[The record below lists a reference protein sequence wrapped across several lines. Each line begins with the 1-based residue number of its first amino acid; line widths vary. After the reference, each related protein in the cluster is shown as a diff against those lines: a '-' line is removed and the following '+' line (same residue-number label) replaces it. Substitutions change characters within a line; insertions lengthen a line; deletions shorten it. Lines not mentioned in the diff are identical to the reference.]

1 MLKRIIALAA
11 VAALP
16 AMGETPDAEET
27 PAPGPATVSVTFAEN
42 GGEQSVRLAPGQ
54 VVEIALPGNPTTG
67 YGWTLEK
74 FDAQDI
80 LARPMEEDFQA
91 AAPQRLG
98 AGGVFRF
105 RFTAARAGSTT
116 IRFLYRR
123 AWEKD
128 VAPLYIA
135 DLSVTVE

>member
-1 MLKRIIALAA
+1 MLKQIIALAA
-11 VAALP
+11 AVLP
-16 AMGETPDAEET
+16 AIGETLDAEET
-27 PAPGPATVSVTFAEN
+27 PAPKPVTFSVAFAEN
-42 GGEQSVRLAPGQ
+42 GGAQSVHLAPGQ
-54 VVEIALPGNPTTG
+54 VVEVTLPGNPTTG

-80 LARPMEEDFQA
+80 LSRPMDEDFQS

-123 AWEKD
+123 AWEKEA
-128 VAPLYIA
+128 APLYIA
-135 DLSVTVE
+135 DLSVTVD